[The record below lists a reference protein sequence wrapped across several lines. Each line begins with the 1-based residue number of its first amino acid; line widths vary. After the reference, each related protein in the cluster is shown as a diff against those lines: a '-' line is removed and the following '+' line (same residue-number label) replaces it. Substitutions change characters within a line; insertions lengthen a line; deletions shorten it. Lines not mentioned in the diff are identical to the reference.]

1 MDYTFVE
8 LNPEM
13 QESLDIYLQDSELAH
28 RVENG
33 ELFYLVFDEIF
44 GDFLEHYGTPRHSGR
59 YPWGSGENP
68 YQHNPNFLSYVRS
81 MKADGYSETEIAKAM
96 GISTTEFRKIKTL
109 AVTEERQY
117 NISRCVRLKQHGY
130 SDSKIAELT
139 GLPVSTV
146 RDYLDPSK
154 NIRVHRI
161 DNVSNYLRDQV
172 DSKGIIDIGPGV
184 EMDIDAGG
192 SNIGVSSDT
201 LKAAVKK
208 LQQEGYVRFTYAIP
222 RADDTGRKMEMTVL
236 CPPGT
241 EFKDFI
247 NDQSKIHTL
256 TDYFEEGGSGE
267 LKTVKTPENLSS
279 KRIQIIYGDEG
290 GTAKDGVIELRPGVS
305 DLTLGNSKYAQARI
319 AVDGTHYLKGMAI
332 YADDLPPG
340 IDVRFYTNK
349 PSGTPMIGP
358 KDNSVL
364 KPMKKDKDGNIDP
377 DNPFGALIKA
387 GGQTEYIGEDGKT
400 HISVVNKIKEE
411 GDWDKYSKT
420 LASQFLAKQP
430 LKLVNQQLS
439 LSYAEKVSELE
450 DIMDIPNKTLRK
462 RMLLDYAEEC
472 DKNAVTLKAA
482 ALPGQSSKV
491 ILPCDSVKDGEIF
504 APSYNNGQQV
514 ALVRYPHAGIFEIP
528 ILSVNNKNDRAVKI
542 FGNDL
547 YDAVGI
553 NSKVAQQLSGA
564 DFDGDSVVVIPLGKS
579 VKINA
584 KSPLPD
590 LQKFEPKDEY
600 RGYSGMKRM
609 SNTNQEMGK
618 ISNLITDMTIKGATE
633 AELVRAVKHSMV
645 VIDAEKHNLD
655 YKRSEVENGIK
666 ELKKKYQSG
675 GASTLISQAKA
686 PVYGLPEKKQ
696 FNPNQDIDK
705 ETGEIHPRY
714 TNRTYT
720 KLIKDKEG
728 NVIGKVTKAATEKS
742 TRMAETKDAFT
753 LSSGS
758 NVEVAYAN
766 YANQLKALA
775 NSARKEYMAVGS
787 TKKDPTAAKV
797 YAEEVS
803 SLNAKLN
810 EAKKNAPRERQAQR
824 LANVKISAAVKADPS
839 LKSGT
844 NDAKTE
850 LNKIRQRAIADSRAV
865 YGAGAKKHKIPI
877 SDKEW
882 EAIMNNAFSSATLEE
897 IFRYSDSDSL
907 KDRAFPKTRTTLSD
921 AKKSKIVAM
930 KNSGYTIAEIADSLG
945 VSNSTVQEY
954 IK

>member
-13 QESLDIYLQDSELAH
+13 EKSLDIYLQDSELAH

-44 GDFLEHYGTPRHSGR
+44 DDFLEHYGTPRKSGR

-109 AVTEERQY
+109 AVTEERQT
-117 NISRCVRLKQHGY
+117 NIARCVRLKEHGY
-130 SDSKIAELT
+130 SDAKIAEMT

-154 NIRVHRI
+154 NLRAHRI
-161 DNVSNYLRDQV
+161 DNVSNYLKDQV

-184 EMDIDAGG
+184 ELGIDAGG
-192 SNIGVSSDT
+192 ANIGVSSDT
-201 LKAAVKK
+201 LKAAVKN
-208 LQQEGYVRFTYAIP
+208 LESQGYVRLTYSID
-222 RADDTGRKMEMTVL
+222 RADDSGHKIEMTVL

-241 EFKDFI
+241 ELKDFVK
-247 NDQSKIHTL
+247 DQSKVHTL
-256 TDYFEEGGSGE
+256 TDYFEDGGSGE
-267 LKTVKTPENLSS
+267 LRTVKTPENLSS
-279 KRIQIIYGDEG
+279 KRIQIVYGDEG

-340 IDVRFYTNK
+340 VDVRFYTNK

-364 KPMKKDKDGNIDP
+364 KPMKKDKQGNIDP

-387 GGQTEYIGEDGKT
+387 NGQTEYIGEDGKK
-400 HISVVNKIKEE
+400 HLSVVNKIKEE
-411 GDWDKYSKT
+411 GDWDNYSKT

-450 DIMDIPNKTLRK
+450 DINSIPNNALRK
-462 RMLLDYAEEC
+462 KMLLDFAEEC
-472 DKNAVTLKAA
+472 DKNAGTLKAA
-482 ALPGQSSKV
+482 ALPRQSSKV
-491 ILPCDSVKDGEIF
+491 ILPCDQISDSEIF
-504 APSYNNGQQV
+504 APSYKNGEQV

-528 ILSVNNKNDRAVKI
+528 VLTVNNKNTRAEKV
-542 FGNDL
+542 FGKDL
-547 YDAVGI
+547 FDAVGI
-553 NSKVAQQLSGA
+553 NSKVAGQLSGA
-564 DFDGDSVVVIPLGKS
+564 DFDGDTVVVIPLSNS
-579 VKINA
+579 VKIQSS
-584 KSPLPD
+584 SPLKGLKD
-590 LQKFEPKDEY
+590 FDPKTEY
-600 RGYSGMKRM
+600 RGYEGMKRM
-609 SNTNQEMGK
+609 TATNQEMGK
-618 ISNLITDMTIKGATE
+618 ISNLITDMTIRGATE
-633 AELVRAVKHSMV
+633 AELTRAVKHSMV

-655 YKRSEVENGIK
+655 YKRSEVENGIQ

-675 GASTLISQAKA
+675 GASTLISRAKS
-686 PVYGLPEKKQ
+686 PVYDAPEERQ
-696 FNPNQDIDK
+696 FYPNRDIDAA
-705 ETGEIHPRY
+705 TGEIKPHY

-728 NVIGKVTKAATEKS
+728 NVTGTVVKQATQKS
-742 TRMAETKDAFT
+742 TKMAETKDAFT

-758 NVEVAYAN
+758 RVEASYAN

-775 NSARKEYMAVGS
+775 NTARKDYMAVPS
-787 TKKDPTAAKV
+787 TKKDVTAAKV

-810 EAKKNAPRERQAQR
+810 DALKNAPKERQAQR
-824 LANVKISAAVKADPS
+824 AANVKITAAIAADPS
-839 LKSGT
+839 LKST
-844 NDAKTE
+844 TKDAKAE
-850 LNKIRQRAIADSRAV
+850 LNKVRQRAIADSRAE
-865 YGAGAKKHKIPI
+865 YGAKKPKINI
-877 SDKEW
+877 SDREW
-882 EAIMNNAFSSATLEE
+882 EAVMNGAFSSAALDR
-897 IFRYSDSDSL
+897 IFSNSDSDSL
-907 KDRAFPKTRTTLSD
+907 KKRAMPKATTTLSS
-921 AKKSKIVAM
+921 AKITRINAM
-930 KNSGYTIAEIADSLG
+930 KNSGYTIAEIADALG